1 MEINTD
7 SKSVFLFQGIGSNLD
22 RLLTGL
28 GEEELSI
35 LADLCTEASE
45 YAETDLLKYLN
56 YRKNNTEITDIFAEW
71 LTASFTDIAVFRS
84 LIKKGIKPD
93 YIIGYSLGLNNAMHC
108 AGSISL
114 KACVEILK
122 SGLECREEART
133 RSKVAFDM
141 GTVIGLEEDVVN
153 ELIERYSS
161 FEKVKIASQNTKI
174 MIILSGEK
182 DEVQTVLDKALEEG
196 AIKAFMLGV
205 GIPFHTSMM
214 NEFSSCYFNVLKKV
228 RFDDPQYPIVSI
240 YSQNI
245 LTTAEEMYNEQRRN
259 YPEQMKWKTT
269 IEYLESIGVRDFYD
283 MSAAETNKKASSLKN
298 KDSRFITIKKFK
310 QTGGH

>member
-1 MEINTD
+1 MAIDTD
-7 SKSVFLFQGIGSNLD
+7 SKSVFLFQGVGSNLD
-22 RLLTGL
+22 RLLAGL
-28 GEEELSI
+28 GEEHMSI
-35 LADLCTEASE
+35 LEDLCTEASE
-45 YAETDLLKYLN
+45 YANTDLLQYLN
-56 YRKNNTEITDIFAEW
+56 YRKNNTEITDNFAEW
-71 LTASFTDIAVFRS
+71 LIASFTDIAVFKS
-84 LIKKGIKPD
+84 LISQGIKPD

-114 KACVEILK
+114 KACVQILK
-122 SGLECREEART
+122 SGLDCREDARR
-133 RSKVAFDM
+133 RSKVEYDM

-182 DEVQTVLDKALEEG
+182 SEVQTVLDKALEEG

-214 NEFSSCYFNVLKKV
+214 SEYSSCYFNVLENV

-240 YSQNI
+240 YSQNT
-245 LTTAEEMYNEQRRN
+245 LTSAEEMYNEQRRN
-259 YPEQMKWKTT
+259 YLEQMKWKTT

-283 MSAAETNKKASSLKN
+283 MSATETNKKASALRN
-298 KDSRFITIKKFK
+298 KESRFITIKKFK
-310 QTGGH
+310 KTGGH